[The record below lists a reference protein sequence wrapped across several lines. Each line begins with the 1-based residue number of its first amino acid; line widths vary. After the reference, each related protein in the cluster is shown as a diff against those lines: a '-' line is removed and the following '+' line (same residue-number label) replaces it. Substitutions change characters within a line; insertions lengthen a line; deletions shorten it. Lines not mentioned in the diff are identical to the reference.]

1 MPIVDVLVVC
11 KTPEQ
16 VHSVSAQALA
26 DSLGQVF
33 ESAPGHTWVRTHT
46 IAAAAYAENGAR
58 LDDSELP
65 AFVTVTHSH
74 LPESEA
80 LAIEARAVT
89 AAVAKC
95 IGRPNELVHV
105 QYASPGAGHQA
116 FGGKLVE

>member
-33 ESAPGHTWVRTHT
+33 ESAPGHTWVRTQ
-46 IAAAAYAENGAR
+46 IAAATGYAENGVR
-58 LDDSELP
+58 LADSELP

-89 AAVAKC
+89 AAVAKG
-95 IGRPNELVHV
+95 IGRTNELVHV
-105 QYASPGAGHQA
+105 QYAPPGAGRQA

>member
-16 VHSVSAQALA
+16 VRSVSAQALA

-33 ESAPGHTWVRTHT
+33 ESAPGHTWVRTQT
-46 IAAAAYAENGAR
+46 TAATGYAENGVR
-58 LDDSELP
+58 LADSELP

-95 IGRPNELVHV
+95 IGRTNEFVHV
-105 QYASPGAGHQA
+105 QYAPPGAGRQA

>member
-16 VHSVSAQALA
+16 VRSVSAQALA

-33 ESAPGHTWVRTHT
+33 GSAPGHTWVRTQT
-46 IAAAAYAENGAR
+46 TAATGYAENGVR
-58 LDDSELP
+58 LADSELP

-95 IGRPNELVHV
+95 IGRTNELVHV
-105 QYASPGAGHQA
+105 QYAPPGAGRQA